1 MISDFKIDN
10 HNDCELAKLIPFLRF
25 MSGVKDVRSIPKY
38 MAAYTNGEVINY
50 IDVNDMESVF

>member
-1 MISDFKIDN
+1 
-10 HNDCELAKLIPFLRF
+10 

-38 MAAYTNGEVINY
+38 MAAFYNEEVIHY

>member
-1 MISDFKIDN
+1 LISDFKIDN
-10 HNDCELAKLIPFLRF
+10 HDDCELAKLIPFLKF

-38 MAAYTNGEVINY
+38 MAAFYNEEVIHY